1 MAYVLFYF
9 FFEQTYYANTSLCFT
24 MQRCLIP
31 SKLLTVFYQL
41 SNSYLQGTRVFHLER
56 TDFLN

>member
-1 MAYVLFYF
+1 MAYVLFY

-24 MQRCLIP
+24 MQCCLIS
-31 SKLLTVFYQL
+31 SKLLTMFYCL
-41 SNSYLQGTRVFHLER
+41 SNSYLQGTRFFHLER